1 MYSLPVR
8 CDGNNGI
15 GELKGVLRFDG
26 KQLSLQYQT
35 ADPIMHEFRT
45 PPVTLPIDAET
56 IVSARFGAG
65 FLWLRPS
72 ITLRLSDIQA
82 LAALP
87 TAEAGM
93 LRLRMRWADRRDAR
107 RIIESIDAIAT
118 QLRLDRL
125 DQSINEMTASLSHR
139 TRAPSPA
146 AQPSVT
152 PPRQS
157 DNE

>member
-26 KQLSLQYQT
+26 NRLSLQYQT

-45 PPVTLPIDAET
+45 APVTLPIDPEI
-56 IVSARFGAG
+56 IVSARFSAG

-72 ITLRLSDIQA
+72 ISLRVSDIQT

-87 TAEAGM
+87 MVEAGV
-93 LRLRMRWADRRDAR
+93 LKLRMRWADRRDAR
-107 RIIESIDAIAT
+107 RIIDGIDSICT
-118 QLRLDRL
+118 QMRLERL
-125 DQSINEMTASLSHR
+125 DQSINEMSASLSSR
-139 TRAPSPA
+139 TRPHLPA
-146 AQPSVT
+146 AQPSAL

-157 DNE
+157 DSE